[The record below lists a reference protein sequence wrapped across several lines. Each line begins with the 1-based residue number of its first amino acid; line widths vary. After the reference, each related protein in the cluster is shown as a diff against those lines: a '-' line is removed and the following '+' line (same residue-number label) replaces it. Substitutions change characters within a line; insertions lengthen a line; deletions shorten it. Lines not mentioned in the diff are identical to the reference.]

1 MNVSLELEFT
11 QVFHATG
18 SLPCYWKYPNT
29 TGVDLKVAVKVPSV
43 PELLAASVAQ
53 LSFSLLR

>member
-18 SLPCYWKYPNT
+18 SIPNT
-29 TGVDLKVAVKVPSV
+29 TGVDLRRKA
-43 PELLAASVAQ
+43 LFAASVAQ
-53 LSFSLLR
+53 FSFTLLLQLLV